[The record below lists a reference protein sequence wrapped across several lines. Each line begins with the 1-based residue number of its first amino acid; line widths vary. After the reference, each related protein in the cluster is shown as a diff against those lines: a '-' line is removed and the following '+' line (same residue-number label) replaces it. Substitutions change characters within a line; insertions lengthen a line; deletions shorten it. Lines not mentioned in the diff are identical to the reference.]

1 MYLDAREIDSGTV
14 LRADLC
20 IVGAGAAGITIAR
33 ELSGRGHDV
42 LLLES
47 GGFDSDDATT
57 ELNEGAIVGTPLDP
71 VNPLPLEQTRLRF
84 FGGTTNHWAGFCR
97 PLDPVDFER
106 RDHIPRSGWPFGR
119 EALEPYYERAAP
131 VVGIGRNE
139 FDWRWWDAEYGAGEA
154 VLRDG
159 DWRTEISQVSQRRVF
174 GPRYREELGAAR
186 DIRVVL
192 WANATDLVLADDAS
206 RLVRVECATL
216 SGRRFQVEARAYVL
230 AAGGI
235 EVARILLA
243 SSTGIR
249 PAGVGNEHDLVGRH
263 FMEHFNVLAGAG
275 ALALRRDGWKLYEE
289 GHLYPAGLDGEP
301 DADVG
306 LFGRLVPSAELQ
318 KREGLLSIEIAPLP
332 TTVSFVETLAGDRW
346 AGVASSDMQVLAGL
360 TTGHRAD
367 VLFQTSALCEQAPN
381 PASRVLLT
389 RERDALGMP
398 RVALDWRQTR
408 LDRESIVRGLAL
420 AARELGSQGIGRMQV
435 AMVSGGEP
443 FVVHS
448 ADADAPGDLDFEF
461 GSGFHHMGTAR
472 MHADPRHG
480 VVDPNCRVHS
490 VGNLY
495 VAGSAVFPTS
505 GSSPPTF
512 TLTALALRLADHLR
526 RKVLA

>member
-1 MYLDAREIDSGTV
+1 
-14 LRADLC
+14 
-20 IVGAGAAGITIAR
+20 
-33 ELSGRGHDV
+33 
-42 LLLES
+42 
-47 GGFDSDDATT
+47 
-57 ELNEGAIVGTPLDP
+57 
-71 VNPLPLEQTRLRF
+71 
-84 FGGTTNHWAGFCR
+84 
-97 PLDPVDFER
+97 
-106 RDHIPRSGWPFGR
+106 
-119 EALEPYYERAAP
+119 
-131 VVGIGRNE
+131 
-139 FDWRWWDAEYGAGEA
+139 
-154 VLRDG
+154 
-159 DWRTEISQVSQRRVF
+159 
-174 GPRYREELGAAR
+174 
-186 DIRVVL
+186 
-192 WANATDLVLADDAS
+192 
-206 RLVRVECATL
+206 
-216 SGRRFQVEARAYVL
+216 
-230 AAGGI
+230 
-235 EVARILLA
+235 
-243 SSTGIR
+243 
-249 PAGVGNEHDLVGRH
+249 
-263 FMEHFNVLAGAG
+263 
-275 ALALRRDGWKLYEE
+275 
-289 GHLYPAGLDGEP
+289 
-301 DADVG
+301 
-306 LFGRLVPSAELQ
+306 
-318 KREGLLSIEIAPLP
+318 
-332 TTVSFVETLAGDRW
+332 
-346 AGVASSDMQVLAGL
+346 MQVLAGL